1 MATIAGLDTAIVDE
15 LVAICGDD
23 HVFTDRPARLNR
35 ARVPSPFPVHRWED
49 YAPQVVVLPTSAEQ
63 VSEVVKLANRQDV
76 PVVPRAGGTGLTD
89 GAVPLRGGIMVDV
102 KLMNEIKEIDHV
114 DRTVTVGP
122 GINMLKL
129 NEELRRYGYHY
140 PDNPASYPCS
150 LVGGRIGTSGW
161 SLIGARYGHVRD
173 LVISFEMV
181 LPNGEIVNIGDGGG
195 RKTRKSSSGYQL
207 KHLFMGHQGT
217 LGIVTEATLELVP
230 RPEAEFSSFWALD
243 SYEKA
248 YELSGSLARAGVA
261 TLAGV
266 VLFDEWKLDYL
277 RRDDESFIPQPDW
290 VKGVVACASYGNA
303 DEVRAGAKRLMRIA
317 KEADALFL
325 GDEISHGDWAS
336 RHDRYA
342 VPLHGRLANG
352 QVVPMSWHCEDAAM
366 PYSTLPV
373 IRERWHAIVAD
384 LRKRHHIFDDWG
396 MFFYTNGAY
405 KPWGDFLV
413 EIDVGIL
420 EMDFD
425 DESWAAWVDAKREI
439 GRVAVEL
446 GGSLTACHGSCRAG
460 EVDMVPVELGE
471 AFEVMKT
478 IKRALDPNNIM
489 NPGKY
494 LLDSAYEDDVRME
507 EVD

>member
-1 MATIAGLDTAIVDE
+1 MATVAGLDTAIVDE
-15 LVAICGDD
+15 LVAICGED

-63 VSEVVKLANRQDV
+63 VSEVVKLANRQGV

-317 KEADALFL
+317 KEPTRCSSATR
-325 GDEISHGDWAS
+325 S
-336 RHDRYA
+336 RTATGHPATTATPSR
-342 VPLHGRLANG
+342 
-352 QVVPMSWHCEDAAM
+352 C
-366 PYSTLPV
+366 T
-373 IRERWHAIVAD
+373 
-384 LRKRHHIFDDWG
+384 
-396 MFFYTNGAY
+396 
-405 KPWGDFLV
+405 
-413 EIDVGIL
+413 
-420 EMDFD
+420 
-425 DESWAAWVDAKREI
+425 
-439 GRVAVEL
+439 
-446 GGSLTACHGSCRAG
+446 GGWRTVRSSPCRGTARTRRCPTARCR
-460 EVDMVPVELGE
+460 
-471 AFEVMKT
+471 
-478 IKRALDPNNIM
+478 
-489 NPGKY
+489 
-494 LLDSAYEDDVRME
+494 
-507 EVD
+507 